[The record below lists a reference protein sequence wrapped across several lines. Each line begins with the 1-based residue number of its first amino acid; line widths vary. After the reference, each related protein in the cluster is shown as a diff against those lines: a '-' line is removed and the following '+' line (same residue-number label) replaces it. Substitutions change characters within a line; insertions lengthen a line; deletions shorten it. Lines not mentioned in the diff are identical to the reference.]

1 MLLKKKLI
9 LNLCHL
15 LDPRN
20 STCLFFRE
28 NFRQNFFMLC
38 ISNTLQLSFFGCII
52 AQISEVNIF
61 LNSEMLQNSTNPG
74 FWNAE
79 GRSCIWRIPLTSI
92 RWMIPKIYRLDIL
105 SFFFGIITFIHNKLR
120 STREMYTTSKAQ
132 GPDTKPWT
140 SGPTKV
146 KHDKPNRR
154 SQK

>member
-1 MLLKKKLI
+1 MLHCVIKKKKLI

-38 ISNTLQLSFFGCII
+38 ISNTFQLSFFGCII
-52 AQISEVNIF
+52 AQISEVDIF

-79 GRSCIWRIPLTSI
+79 GRSSIWRIPLTSI

-105 SFFFGIITFIHNKLR
+105 SFFL
-120 STREMYTTSKAQ
+120 E
-132 GPDTKPWT
+132 
-140 SGPTKV
+140 
-146 KHDKPNRR
+146 
-154 SQK
+154 